1 MATRP
6 WRRRF
11 RQWKADHDW
20 LEGVSVVLGGV
31 FLLIAV
37 ACVWG
42 LVVALTSLGH
52 TETGLSA
59 ESTVLSN
66 SSTGTVEA
74 TRWFGIVLFAIFAL
88 LAAAVGWF
96 LAGDWVRRALHRDRA
111 TS

>member
-1 MATRP
+1 MAASA

-31 FLLIAV
+31 FLLVAI

-42 LVVALTSLGH
+42 LVVAVSSLGH
-52 TETGLSA
+52 AEPGISA
-59 ESTVLSN
+59 QPSVLSG
-66 SSTGTVEA
+66 STEGTVQA

-88 LAAAVGWF
+88 LTAAVGWF
-96 LAGDWVRRALHRDRA
+96 LAGDRIRRALRRDRTA
-111 TS
+111 S

>member
-1 MATRP
+1 MATSA

-31 FLLIAV
+31 FLLVAV

-52 TETGLSA
+52 TESGLSA
-59 ESTVLSN
+59 EPSVLSN
-66 SSTGTVEA
+66 SSGSTVQA
-74 TRWFGIVLFAIFAL
+74 TRWFGIVLFSIFAL
-88 LAAAVGWF
+88 LAAAGGWL
-96 LAGDWVRRALHRDRA
+96 LAGEWVRRAVQSDRA
-111 TS
+111 AA